1 MALSPAQ
8 IQQYL
13 GGVDYPCSKEDLID
27 HAREEGAEDDVIDM
41 IEGLPMDRFN
51 SPDDVSEAISGMDE
65 EEDEEEE

>member
-51 SPDDVSEAISGMDE
+51 SPNDVSEAISGMDE
-65 EEDEEEE
+65 EEDEEE

>member
-13 GGVDYPCSKEDLID
+13 GGVDYPCSKDDLVE
-27 HAREEGAEDDVIDM
+27 HAREEGADENVIDI

-51 SPDDVSEAISGMDE
+51 SPNDVSEAMGEMNE

>member
-13 GGVDYPCSKEDLID
+13 GGVDYPSSKEDLIE

-51 SPDDVSEAISGMDE
+51 SPNDVSEAISGMDE
-65 EEDEEEE
+65 EEDEEE